1 MADSNDD
8 EVKHILSHAEYEAL
22 LKAPKELTLS
32 TYQEALANKTL
43 LFKIYFF
50 VISAI
55 TASYLITYFLGGLD
69 AHLAYGWSSVPEDH
83 QLHKLRFALGFV
95 MLATLHALLL
105 LRQRL
110 YTVGF
115 CAASIVT
122 YFCVS
127 GASRLL
133 DYGAAAGDPAF
144 LVIYLTIHIS
154 LIILTMLLAYEDERS
169 FASEWSI

>member
-1 MADSNDD
+1 MTDSNDD
-8 EVKHILSHAEYEAL
+8 EVKHVLSHAEYEAL

-32 TYQEALANKTL
+32 SYQEALANKTL

-55 TASYLITYFLGGLD
+55 TASYLVTYFLGGLD
-69 AHLAYGWSSVPEDH
+69 AHLAYGWSSVPEEH

-110 YTVGF
+110 YTAGF

-169 FASEWSI
+169 FANEWFL

>member
-1 MADSNDD
+1 MTDSNDD
-8 EVKHILSHAEYEAL
+8 EVKHVLSHAEYEAL

-32 TYQEALANKTL
+32 SYQEALANKTL
-43 LFKIYFF
+43 LFKICFF

-55 TASYLITYFLGGLD
+55 TASYLLTYFLGGLD

-110 YTVGF
+110 YTAGF

-127 GASRLL
+127 GASRLI
-133 DYGAAAGDPAF
+133 DYGAASTDPAF
-144 LVIYLTIHIS
+144 LIIYLTIHVS
-154 LIILTMLLAYEDERS
+154 LIILIMLLSYEDERS
-169 FASEWSI
+169 FEREWTL

>member
-1 MADSNDD
+1 MTDSNDD
-8 EVKHILSHAEYEAL
+8 EVKHVLSHAEYEAL

-32 TYQEALANKTL
+32 SYQEALANKTL

-55 TASYLITYFLGGLD
+55 TASYLVTYFLGGLD
-69 AHLAYGWSSVPEDH
+69 AHLAYGWSSVPEEH

-110 YTVGF
+110 YTAGF

-169 FASEWSI
+169 FANEWSL

>member
-1 MADSNDD
+1 MTDSNDD
-8 EVKHILSHAEYEAL
+8 EVKHILSQAEYEAL
-22 LKAPKELTLS
+22 LKAPTELSLS

-50 VISAI
+50 LISGI
-55 TASYLITYFLGGLD
+55 TASYLITYFVGGLD
-69 AHLAYGWSSVPEDH
+69 DHLAYGWSSVPEEH

-95 MLATLHALLL
+95 MLATLHAILL
-105 LRQRL
+105 LRQRI

-127 GASRLL
+127 GASRLIG
-133 DYGAAAGDPAF
+133 YGAASTDPAF
-144 LVIYLTIHIS
+144 LIIYLTIHVT
-154 LIILTMLLAYEDERS
+154 LIILIMLLAYEDERS
-169 FASEWSI
+169 FESEWSP

>member
-22 LKAPKELTLS
+22 LNAPKELTLS

-55 TASYLITYFLGGLD
+55 TASYLITYFVGGLD

-83 QLHKLRFALGFV
+83 QLHKLRFTLGFM

-169 FASEWSI
+169 FASEWSL

>member
-1 MADSNDD
+1 MTDSNDD

-22 LKAPKELTLS
+22 LNAPKELTLS

-95 MLATLHALLL
+95 MLATFHALLL

-154 LIILTMLLAYEDERS
+154 LIILIMLLAYEDERS
-169 FASEWSI
+169 FATEWSL

>member
-22 LKAPKELTLS
+22 LNAPKELTLS

-115 CAASIVT
+115 CAAYIVT

-169 FASEWSI
+169 FASEWSL

>member
-55 TASYLITYFLGGLD
+55 TASYLITYFVGGLD

-169 FASEWSI
+169 FASEWSL

>member
-22 LKAPKELTLS
+22 LNAPKELTLS

-169 FASEWSI
+169 FASEWSL

>member
-22 LKAPKELTLS
+22 LNAPKELTLS

-115 CAASIVT
+115 CQRLSSPT
-122 YFCVS
+122 FVS
-127 GASRLL
+127 QA
-133 DYGAAAGDPAF
+133 
-144 LVIYLTIHIS
+144 LVGY
-154 LIILTMLLAYEDERS
+154 
-169 FASEWSI
+169 

>member
-1 MADSNDD
+1 MTDSNDD

-22 LKAPKELTLS
+22 LNAPKELTLS

-110 YTVGF
+110 FTVGF

-122 YFCVS
+122 YFSVS
-127 GASRLL
+127 GVSRLL
-133 DYGAAAGDPAF
+133 DYGVAATDPAF

-154 LIILTMLLAYEDERS
+154 LIILIMLLAYEDERS
-169 FASEWSI
+169 FASQWSL